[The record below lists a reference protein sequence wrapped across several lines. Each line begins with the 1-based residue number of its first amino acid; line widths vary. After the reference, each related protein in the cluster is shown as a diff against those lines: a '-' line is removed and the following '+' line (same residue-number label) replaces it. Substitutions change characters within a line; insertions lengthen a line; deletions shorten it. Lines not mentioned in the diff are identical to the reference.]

1 MFDTELEFW
10 STEMAKII
18 CNLFRSYYNVPW
30 KHVKQNMLVG
40 CLYICIHYETLL
52 FKYVEN
58 FTCKNWKKFR

>member
-30 KHVKQNMLVG
+30 
-40 CLYICIHYETLL
+40 
-52 FKYVEN
+52 
-58 FTCKNWKKFR
+58 